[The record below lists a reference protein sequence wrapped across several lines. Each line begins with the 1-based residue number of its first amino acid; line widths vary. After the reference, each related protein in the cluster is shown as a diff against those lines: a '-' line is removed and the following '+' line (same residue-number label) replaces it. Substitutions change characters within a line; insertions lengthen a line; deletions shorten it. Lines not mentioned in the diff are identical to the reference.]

1 MSALGQKQ
9 TFGRSRRGHEM
20 RDSMIGFRTNRSE
33 MTKARQ
39 ILLLIRKQM
48 LTSASRTQ
56 HMICSVVYR
65 FRAMSSFPQKCSE
78 IAGFAQ

>member
-1 MSALGQKQ
+1 MN
-9 TFGRSRRGHEM
+9 
-20 RDSMIGFRTNRSE
+20 GFRTNGSE

-39 ILLLIRKQM
+39 ILPMIRKQTR
-48 LTSASRTQ
+48 TSASRTQ
-56 HMICSVVYR
+56 HMIWSVVYR

>member
-1 MSALGQKQ
+1 
-9 TFGRSRRGHEM
+9 M
-20 RDSMIGFRTNRSE
+20 RASINGFRTNRSE

-39 ILLLIRKQM
+39 ILPMIRKQTR
-48 LTSASRTQ
+48 TSASRTQ

-65 FRAMSSFPQKCSE
+65 FRFMSSFPQKCSE